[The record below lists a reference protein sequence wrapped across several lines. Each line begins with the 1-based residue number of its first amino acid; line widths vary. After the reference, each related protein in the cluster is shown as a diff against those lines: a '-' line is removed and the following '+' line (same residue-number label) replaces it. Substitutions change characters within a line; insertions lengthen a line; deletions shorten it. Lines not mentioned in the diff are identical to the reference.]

1 MKVIF
6 HDIWKLDENQ
16 ISVSIK
22 IFYWNMA
29 TLICLW
35 FAHGCVC
42 ATIAEMWWRPSGS
55 QRLKIAYA
63 IWPFTEKVC
72 WLLLYLNALFYHSQ
86 LLISQ
91 YENFWITFQ
100 FFLLFRCISYW
111 CIYKEDL
118 QIRFLFFVLTSGTL
132 AHRTLLSVA

>member
-72 WLLLYLNALFYHSQ
+72 WLFPKALKRQTHSLNSGCLKTGLIYLKDNESDSDI
-86 LLISQ
+86 LINTQ
-91 YENFWITFQ
+91 
-100 FFLLFRCISYW
+100 
-111 CIYKEDL
+111 
-118 QIRFLFFVLTSGTL
+118 
-132 AHRTLLSVA
+132 